1 MINESEREPRENS
14 LQFDLILPDAV
25 TPLFAHFL
33 GQLVERELFFPFV
46 VRLSLFPLSVDRL
59 VEPVFV
65 RSDGQHFLLLS
76 AIFDPLTRSAVE
88 IPVMRA
94 SLTH

>member
-1 MINESEREPRENS
+1 MKVRENS

-25 TPLFAHFL
+25 TPLFAHFP
-33 GQLVERELFFPFV
+33 GQLVEVAVFPVCSETFPFH
-46 VRLSLFPLSVDRL
+46 LSVDRL